1 MSSSLRFALLW
12 KSCKTIVLF
21 YRTGISNGSRKH
33 ATHQSLP
40 IAREAQQM
48 RESSF
53 ELAAR
58 LRSEAEALEELLID
72 ADEAHT
78 FRSRQEE
85 ETKLADLLNL
95 AQDRLAS
102 LRLEALQESME
113 DVEEVLSKLR
123 KDEEERENN
132 GRPVSLI
139 QSFISIAESEKVR
152 LHHIITAAVRAEEES
167 RRLRTRKRGTQ
178 QKRRAERTVE
188 GQPAVRKRKKRPEA
202 APAEVEKE

>member
-1 MSSSLRFALLW
+1 
-12 KSCKTIVLF
+12 
-21 YRTGISNGSRKH
+21 
-33 ATHQSLP
+33 
-40 IAREAQQM
+40 M

-72 ADEAHT
+72 ANDAHT

-85 ETKLADLLNL
+85 ETKLEDLLNL

-113 DVEEVLSKLR
+113 DVEEILARLR
-123 KDEEERENN
+123 EDEEDRQAG
-132 GRPVSLI
+132 GRPTSLI

-167 RRLRTRKRGTQ
+167 RRIRSKKRTKGPR
-178 QKRRAERTVE
+178 RRAERTVE
-188 GQPAVRKRKKRPEA
+188 GQPAVKKRKKKA
-202 APAEVEKE
+202 KAEVEAEPE

>member
-1 MSSSLRFALLW
+1 
-12 KSCKTIVLF
+12 
-21 YRTGISNGSRKH
+21 
-33 ATHQSLP
+33 
-40 IAREAQQM
+40 M

-72 ADEAHT
+72 ANDTHT

-85 ETKLADLLNL
+85 ETKLEDLLNL

-102 LRLEALQESME
+102 LRLEALQESMV
-113 DVEEVLSKLR
+113 DVEDILAKLR
-123 KDEEERENN
+123 EDEGERESN

-167 RRLRTRKRGTQ
+167 RRLRSNKRGHQ
-178 QKRRAERTVE
+178 QKRRVERTAE
-188 GQPAVRKRKKRPEA
+188 GQPAVKRRKKRENV
-202 APAEVEKE
+202 PAEAEEG

>member
-1 MSSSLRFALLW
+1 
-12 KSCKTIVLF
+12 
-21 YRTGISNGSRKH
+21 
-33 ATHQSLP
+33 
-40 IAREAQQM
+40 M

-72 ADEAHT
+72 SKDSHT

-85 ETKLADLLNL
+85 EHKLEDLLNL

-102 LRLEALQESME
+102 LRLEALQESMD
-113 DVEEVLSKLR
+113 DVDQILSKLR
-123 KDEEERENN
+123 EDEDERQAG

-167 RRLRTRKRGTQ
+167 RRIRARKRGVPSP
-178 QKRRAERTVE
+178 RRPERTIE
-188 GQPAVRKRKKRPEA
+188 GQPAVRKKKRRPETTL
-202 APAEVEKE
+202 AETEAEQA

>member
-1 MSSSLRFALLW
+1 
-12 KSCKTIVLF
+12 
-21 YRTGISNGSRKH
+21 
-33 ATHQSLP
+33 
-40 IAREAQQM
+40 M

-58 LRSEAEALEELLID
+58 LRNEAESPEELLIETND
-72 ADEAHT
+72 AHT

-85 ETKLADLLNL
+85 ETKLEDLLNL

-113 DVEEVLSKLR
+113 DVEQILAQLR
-123 KDEEERENN
+123 EDEEERQSS

-167 RRLRTRKRGTQ
+167 RRLRSRKRGAQ
-178 QKRRAERTVE
+178 QKRRAERTIE
-188 GQPAVRKRKKRPEA
+188 GQPPVRRRKKKAEK
-202 APAEVEKE
+202 APAEADE

>member
-1 MSSSLRFALLW
+1 
-12 KSCKTIVLF
+12 
-21 YRTGISNGSRKH
+21 
-33 ATHQSLP
+33 
-40 IAREAQQM
+40 M

-53 ELAAR
+53 ELASK
-58 LRSEAEALEELLID
+58 LRSEAEALEELFMD
-72 ADEAHT
+72 ANEPHT

-85 ETKLADLLNL
+85 EGKLEGLLNI

-113 DVEEVLSKLR
+113 DVEDILR
-123 KDEEERENN
+123 RLRDDEEERTAQ

-167 RRLRTRKRGTQ
+167 RRIRGRRAGSPA
-178 QKRRAERTVE
+178 KSSSRAERTVE
-188 GQPAVRKRKKRPEA
+188 GQAAVRRRKKKVE
-202 APAEVEKE
+202 AEVESSDD

>member
-1 MSSSLRFALLW
+1 
-12 KSCKTIVLF
+12 
-21 YRTGISNGSRKH
+21 
-33 ATHQSLP
+33 
-40 IAREAQQM
+40 M

-72 ADEAHT
+72 SKDSHT

-85 ETKLADLLNL
+85 ETKLEDLLNL

-113 DVEEVLSKLR
+113 DVEQILNKLR
-123 KDEEERENN
+123 EDEESN

-167 RRLRTRKRGTQ
+167 RRLRARKRGAAGQ
-178 QKRRAERTVE
+178 RRAERTVE
-188 GQPAVRKRKKRPEA
+188 GQQAIRKKKKRPEKTVVDA
-202 APAEVEKE
+202 DVE

>member
-1 MSSSLRFALLW
+1 MPLTRLR
-12 KSCKTIVLF
+12 ID
-21 YRTGISNGSRKH
+21 
-33 ATHQSLP
+33 P
-40 IAREAQQM
+40 EEPQM

-72 ADEAHT
+72 SKDSHT

-85 ETKLADLLNL
+85 ETKLEDLLNL

-102 LRLEALQESME
+102 LRLEALQESMN
-113 DVEEVLSKLR
+113 DVEEILSKLR
-123 KDEEERENN
+123 DDEETRQSG

-152 LHHIITAAVRAEEES
+152 LHHIITAAVRAESES
-167 RRLRTRKRGTQ
+167 RKLRSRKRAAGG
-178 QKRRAERTVE
+178 KRRPERTVE
-188 GQPAVRKRKKRPEA
+188 GQPPARKRKKRVEETVEA
-202 APAEVEKE
+202 EAE

>member
-1 MSSSLRFALLW
+1 
-12 KSCKTIVLF
+12 
-21 YRTGISNGSRKH
+21 
-33 ATHQSLP
+33 
-40 IAREAQQM
+40 M

-72 ADEAHT
+72 AKDSHT
-78 FRSRQEE
+78 YRSRQQE
-85 ETKLADLLNL
+85 ETKLEDLLNL

-102 LRLEALQESME
+102 LRLEALQEAME
-113 DVEEVLSKLR
+113 DVDDVLSKLR
-123 KDEEERENN
+123 DDEEERQAN

-167 RRLRTRKRGTQ
+167 RKLRTRKRTQ
-178 QKRRAERTVE
+178 GQQQPMRRRPERTAE
-188 GQPAVRKRKKRPEA
+188 GQPVVRKKKRHPEKTVA
-202 APAEVEKE
+202 DVEVE